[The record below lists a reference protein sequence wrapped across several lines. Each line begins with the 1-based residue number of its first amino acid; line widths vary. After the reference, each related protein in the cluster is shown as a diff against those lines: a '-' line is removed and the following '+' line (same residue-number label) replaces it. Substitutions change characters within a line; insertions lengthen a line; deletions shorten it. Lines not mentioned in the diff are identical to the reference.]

1 MRNWNYVSELFE
13 LIKAEKVIRKSID
26 TYNINRK
33 QRDYLFKQL
42 EIINE
47 KKETLQFKIK
57 LNERLKTNEKSRQ
70 NFWK

>member
-1 MRNWNYVSELFE
+1 MKNWNYVSELFE
-13 LIKAEKVIRKSID
+13 LMKAEKVIRKAID

-42 EIINE
+42 QIIDS

-57 LNERLKTNEKSRQ
+57 LNERLKMK
-70 NFWK
+70 

>member
-57 LNERLKTNEKSRQ
+57 LNERLKTNEKSR
-70 NFWK
+70 

>member
-47 KKETLQFKIK
+47 KKEKLQFKIK
-57 LNERLKTNEKSRQ
+57 LNERLKTNEKQRKSI
-70 NFWK
+70 

>member
-70 NFWK
+70 NF

>member
-1 MRNWNYVSELFE
+1 MKNWNYISELFE
-13 LIKAEKVIRKSID
+13 LMKAEKVIRKAID

-42 EIINE
+42 QIIDS

-57 LNERLKTNEKSRQ
+57 LNERLKMK
-70 NFWK
+70 

>member
-57 LNERLKTNEKSRQ
+57 LNERLKTNEKQRKSI
-70 NFWK
+70 